1 MSAKKKEAP
10 QPPSLD
16 SMTLRDLASLFAM
29 NGLLSCYVNQP
40 GPPNMDRL
48 IEFADEAADVWVAR
62 RAKQ

>member
-1 MSAKKKEAP
+1 MSTKKKETS

-40 GPPNMDRL
+40 GPPKWDKL
-48 IEFADEAADVWVAR
+48 AEFADMAADAWIAR
-62 RAKQ
+62 RMQQ